1 MKKLNML
8 VLFIIGAITIAN
20 SQPVNFKLFEPA
32 GGFLKI
38 IFSKHTP
45 EETVYFLKNNKA
57 VNTIEESDLVVKAR
71 EIHDSIYL
79 DAVYTATGQAAI
91 SYTLLRKPKELEY
104 VNYIGFEP
112 NGELIGYG
120 RHLNWGKGFQLVK
133 DREIMYVE
141 LFHNGHVV
149 TQYGVSK
156 LMQERIIV
164 FTPGADKKQGVLTME
179 GETVIPVKYEFIN
192 LAENVFVVK
201 NEYQRC
207 AAYDIDG
214 KMLIPFDFDQIMPQA
229 KLIVTWL
236 NVNNN
241 DKENYGL
248 YDKSGHLI
256 SGPYNPQ
263 IDFTHGPMPVFNEER
278 MIAFVDEN
286 GNMVTDFE
294 YKAAKK
300 FSDGLAA
307 VANLKGEFGF
317 IDKTG
322 KLVVPYRY
330 YNVVMNFENGRAK
343 VSESKF
349 KKAFE
354 IDKMGNRLN

>member
-1 MKKLNML
+1 MKKLCTL
-8 VLFIIGAITIAN
+8 VLIAFAAIHHVN
-20 SQPVNFKLFEPA
+20 GQPINFKLFDPS

-45 EETVYFLKNNKA
+45 EEAVYYLKNNKA
-57 VNTIEESDLVVKAR
+57 VPTLEESDIIVKAR
-71 EIHDSIYL
+71 EVHDSIYL
-79 DAVYTATGQAAI
+79 DGVYTATGQAAI

-104 VNYIGFEP
+104 VHYTGFEP

-120 RHLNWGKGFQLVK
+120 RHLNWGKGIQLVK
-133 DREIMYVE
+133 DRELMYVE
-141 LFHNGHVV
+141 IFHNGHVV
-149 TQYGVSK
+149 AQYGVSK
-156 LMQERIIV
+156 LMQDRIIV
-164 FTPGADKKQGVLTME
+164 FTPGSEKKQGVLSME
-179 GETVIPVKYEFIN
+179 GETVIPVRYEFIN
-192 LAENVFVVK
+192 LAENVFVAK

-207 AAYDIDG
+207 AAFDING
-214 KMLIPFDFDQIMPQA
+214 KMLIPFDYDQIMPQA
-229 KLIVTWL
+229 KLIVTW
-236 NVNNN
+236 VSINNN

-248 YDKSGHLI
+248 YDKSGHMI
-256 SGPYNPQ
+256 SGPLNPL
-263 IDFTHGPMPVFNEER
+263 IDFTTGPMPVFNEEH
-278 MIAFVDEN
+278 MVAFVDEN

-294 YKAAKK
+294 FKEAKK
-300 FSDGLAA
+300 FSDGMAA

-317 IDKTG
+317 IDKAG